1 LPIVESAFVMV
12 GPMSGQMT
20 PQDKRVEQ
28 AMFAALQK
36 AQAEGLTDPEAIK
49 ARMLAARDAIAGG

>member
-1 LPIVESAFVMV
+1 MV